1 MADVLTHV
9 LAGYVIGMLLAFRY
23 EWIRAPQVTLVM
35 FGALSPDL
43 VKVSIVLDDATVASL
58 LGVPFSWQPLHTLGG
73 NLVVILLA
81 VLLLAPEY
89 RKRAFLLLVV
99 GAASHH
105 VLDLLLLNAS
115 GYAYPVLWPLTE
127 YSPRAGM
134 LYRSSDRWPLV
145 VAGLAAAVVWAGHRY
160 SRRDAGSTVAGD

>member
-9 LAGYVIGMLLAFRY
+9 LAGYIIGMLLAFRY
-23 EWIRAPQVTLVM
+23 EWIRAPHVTLVM

-43 VKVSIVLDDATVASL
+43 VKVSLVLDDATVTSL
-58 LGVPFSWQPLHTLGG
+58 LGVPFAWQPLHTLGG

-115 GYAYPVLWPLTE
+115 GYAYPVLWPITE
-127 YSPRAGM
+127 YSPPAGM

-145 VAGLAAAVVWAGHRY
+145 VAMVVAVGVLVVDRWWMTRNALEG
-160 SRRDAGSTVAGD
+160 